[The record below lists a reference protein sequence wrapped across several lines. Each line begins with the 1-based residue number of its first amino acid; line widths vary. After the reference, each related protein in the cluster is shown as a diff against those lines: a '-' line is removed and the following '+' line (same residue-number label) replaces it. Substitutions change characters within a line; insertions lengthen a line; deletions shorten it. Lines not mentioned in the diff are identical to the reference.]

1 MLCLTGMI
9 GRSLAAYSANTDS
22 LYNQLNACATGITED
37 IECVEDVRDGLQQIS
52 DYIQD
57 VSNLVALRHCDLGAT
72 FSNNLYCLA
81 TCWLNYPICFVWV
94 VLVTPTINGSPP
106 VM

>member
-1 MLCLTGMI
+1 MI
-9 GRSLAAYSANTDS
+9 GSSLAAYSANTDS

-57 VSNLVALRHCDLGAT
+57 VSNLIGLKLWCLGVI

-81 TCWLNYPICFVWV
+81 TCWLNYPICFVSV
-94 VLVTPTINGSPP
+94 CAVF
-106 VM
+106 